1 MDRPDNVVSP
11 VAEVALAA
19 SELRARLGATAER
32 ARDFAERARATSTRR
47 AYRHDWRHFSAWCD
61 EHGLPALPAAPE
73 TVALYLADLAGRP
86 EPERPKVATLARRL
100 AAIARAHRDAGA
112 DSPVRRAPA
121 DIVWRGIRRELGAAP
136 AGKTP
141 LLTADVRR
149 MVEYLPDGLAGARD
163 RALLVIGFAGAFRR
177 SELVALDVADVR
189 RGPHGLTIVIRRSKT
204 DQEGHGRLVG
214 LPAGA
219 HALTCPVRAY
229 TDWLAIGGITRGPV
243 FRPVTRYDTL
253 RSTRLTDQSVALIVK
268 RAAVGAG
275 LDPAPYGGHSL
286 RAGLATAA
294 AQAGVGERAIMAQT
308 GHRSVLMVRRYI
320 REGSLFRDNAAAAL
334 GL

>member
-1 MDRPDNVVSP
+1 MDSAIGP
-11 VAEVALAA
+11 VAEIAVVAA
-19 SELRARLGATAER
+19 ELRARLGSTAER
-32 ARDFAERARATSTRR
+32 AREFAERARAASTRR
-47 AYRHDWRHFSAWCD
+47 AYRHDWRHFSTWCD
-61 EHGLPALPAAPE
+61 GHGLPALPAAPE

-86 EPERPKVATLARRL
+86 EPDRPKVATLARRL
-100 AAIARAHRDAGA
+100 AAIARAHRDAGE
-112 DSPVRRAPA
+112 DSPVRRTPA
-121 DIVWRGIRRELGAAP
+121 DVVWRGIRRELGAAP
-136 AGKTP
+136 SGKAP

-149 MVEYLPDGLAGARD
+149 MVECLPDGLAGARD
-163 RALLVIGFAGAFRR
+163 RALLLLGFAGGFRR
-177 SELVALDVADVR
+177 SELVALDVTDVR
-189 RGPHGLTIVIRRSKT
+189 RGREGLTITIRRSKT

-214 LPAGA
+214 LPVGV
-219 HALTCPVRAY
+219 HPLTCPVRAY
-229 TDWLAIGGITRGPV
+229 TDWLAAGDITRGPV

-253 RSTRLTDQSVALIVK
+253 RPTRLTDQSVALIVK

-294 AQAGVGERAIMAQT
+294 AQAGAGERAIMAQT